1 MKLATVSFNTIPL
14 GRPLPFALRTADGI
28 LLASKGYIFTE
39 REALD
44 TLSAH
49 GTLYVDE
56 EESKMYRRAMA
67 SQMNALVNN
76 QDTTLG
82 QIAESRLSSIELQYS
97 PGSGGG
103 GMVDDVLADNDA
115 PIDWLDMQS
124 RANSLMRD
132 PNSLRFLHRLDR
144 LHKDLSTI
152 AKRNPDTIL
161 FALIHLT
168 ASETLFYSATHA
180 MLVCVMCSLAA
191 RDVLNWSP
199 ELETAMARASLTM
212 NLSMTELQDQL
223 SGQHQPPTPD
233 QRRQI
238 DTHSSRSVE
247 ILQKRGVTDPVWL
260 GAVLHH
266 HSAVSGPLAGRIPA
280 QQIARLIQRADGF
293 AARLSPRASRAPMA
307 PSAAMQA
314 TYFDETR
321 KVDEAGASL
330 IKAVG
335 IYPPG
340 SFVKLA
346 SNEIATVVRRG
357 INTLTPRVAVL
368 VNKQGMPMVEPAIRD
383 TRLPEHRI
391 VASVSYKDIKVRS
404 DLVRLLTLT

>member
-44 TLSAH
+44 TLAAH

-56 EESKMYRRAMA
+56 EESKLYRRQMA

-97 PGSGGG
+97 PGNGSG

-238 DTHSSRSVE
+238 DTHASRSVE